1 MTAPS
6 KSVLTVSGLRVSSSV
21 SGGGP
26 GTSAPLLHDIS
37 FDLGAGERLGI
48 IGESGSGKS
57 LTALSVMGLLPRG
70 LSASGSVTVM
80 GQEIIGL
87 DDRRMRRLRG
97 SVVSMVFQEPMTAL
111 DPLMTVGRQVAEAAG
126 RTDVADLFEDV
137 ALDPARMTAYPH
149 ELSGGQRQRVLIAM
163 ALADD
168 PELLICDEPTT
179 ALDVT
184 VQDQILDLLDELV
197 DKKGVS
203 LLFITHDLGVIN
215 RMCRR
220 VLVMSGG
227 EIVEAGPTGQ
237 ILREPAHPYTQ
248 KLVAASLPGQPA
260 EVGPVGEP
268 VLALREVTRR
278 YGTTLALDDVT
289 LEVRRG
295 ERLGVVGGSGSGKT
309 TLLRQFAG
317 LDTPDSGVVEV
328 DAGVQVVFQDP
339 HSSLNPRLSVGRSI
353 AEGMGRR
360 GSARTPRVAEVLAEV
375 GLPADAAGRYPHQF
389 SGGQRQR
396 ISIARAVAGKPEI
409 LLADEPVSALDV
421 SVRAQVLDLLDR
433 LVDEY
438 GLTLVFISHDLS
450 VVREV
455 CTSVA
460 VMHQGRIV
468 EHGPTEQVWA
478 NPQHEYT
485 RSLLAAIPRL

>member
-1 MTAPS
+1 MTPVLEV
-6 KSVLTVSGLRVSSSV
+6 KDLRVGEGLLDGIHLTVH
-21 SGGGP
+21 P
-26 GTSAPLLHDIS
+26 
-37 FDLGAGERLGI
+37 GERVGL

-57 LTALSVMGLLPRG
+57 MTALSIMGLLPRG
-70 LSASGSVTVM
+70 LAAEGSVKIAGRETV
-80 GQEIIGL
+80 GL
-87 DDRRMRRLRG
+87 PDRRMRTLRG
-97 SVVSMVFQEPMTAL
+97 QVVSMVFQEPMTAL

-126 RTDVADLFEDV
+126 RTDVGDLFTQV
-137 ALDPARMTAYPH
+137 ALDPARMNAYPH

-163 ALADD
+163 ALANEPD
-168 PELLICDEPTT
+168 LLICDEPTT

-184 VQDQILDLLDELV
+184 VQDQILDLLDDLV
-197 DKKGVS
+197 DRLGVS

-220 VLVMSGG
+220 VLVMSAGQVVEEG
-227 EIVEAGPTGQ
+227 ETRQVLTAPV
-237 ILREPAHPYTQ
+237 HPYTQ
-248 KLVAASLPGQPA
+248 RLVAASLPGAPA
-260 EVGPVGEP
+260 KVRGVGTP
-268 VLALREVTRR
+268 VLTLENVTRR
-278 YGTTLALDDVT
+278 YGTTLALDHVS
-289 LEVRRG
+289 LVVRRG

-317 LDTPDSGVVEV
+317 LDVPDAGTVTV

-339 HSSLNPRLSVGRSI
+339 QSSLNPRLRIGRSV
-353 AEGMGRR
+353 AEGMRR
-360 GSARTPRVAEVLAEV
+360 PDQVRVAEVLAEV
-375 GLPADAAGRYPHQF
+375 GLPEDTAGRFPHQF

-450 VVREV
+450 VVRQV
-455 CTSVA
+455 CSTVA

>member
-1 MTAPS
+1 MNPVLEVS
-6 KSVLTVSGLRVSSSV
+6 DLRVGDRLLDGISLTV
-21 SGGGP
+21 GP
-26 GTSAPLLHDIS
+26 G
-37 FDLGAGERLGI
+37 ERVGL

-70 LSASGSVTVM
+70 LAAGGSVKIL
-80 GQEIIGL
+80 GQETVGL
-87 DDRRMRRLRG
+87 PDRRMRTLRG
-97 SVVSMVFQEPMTAL
+97 KVVSMVFQEPMTAL

-126 RTDVADLFEDV
+126 RRDVADLFTQV
-137 ALDPARMTAYPH
+137 ALDPARMNAYPH

-163 ALADD
+163 ALAGEPD
-168 PELLICDEPTT
+168 LLICDEPTT

-184 VQDQILDLLDELV
+184 VQDQILDLLDDLV
-197 DKKGVS
+197 DRLGLS

-220 VLVMSGG
+220 VLVMSEGRVVEEG
-227 EIVEAGPTGQ
+227 ETRQVLTA
-237 ILREPAHPYTQ
+237 PAHPYTQ
-248 KLVAASLPGQPA
+248 RLVAAALPGPPA
-260 EVGPVGEP
+260 QVRETGEP
-268 VLALREVTRR
+268 VLTLDRVTRR
-278 YGTTLALDDVT
+278 YGTTLALDDVS
-289 LEVRRG
+289 LVVRRG

-317 LDTPDSGVVEV
+317 LDSPDSGTVAV
-328 DAGVQVVFQDP
+328 DAGVQVIFQDP
-339 HSSLNPRLSVGRSI
+339 QSSLNPRLRIGRSV
-353 AEGMGRR
+353 AEGMRR
-360 GSARTPRVAEVLAEV
+360 PDQTRVAEFLAEV
-375 GLPADAAGRYPHQF
+375 GLPADTAGRLPHQF

-455 CTSVA
+455 CSTVA

-468 EHGPTEQVWA
+468 EYGPTEQIWA
-478 NPQHEYT
+478 APQHEYT
-485 RSLLAAIPRL
+485 RSLLAAIPRI

>member
-1 MTAPS
+1 MNP
-6 KSVLTVSGLRVSSSV
+6 VLEVRDLRVGEDLVGGV
-21 SGGGP
+21 SFTVGR
-26 GTSAPLLHDIS
+26 
-37 FDLGAGERLGI
+37 GERVGI

-70 LSASGSVTVM
+70 LAAEGSVKLL
-80 GQEIIGL
+80 GQETVGL
-87 DDRRMRRLRG
+87 PDRRMRPMRG
-97 SVVSMVFQEPMTAL
+97 KVVSMVFQEPMTAL
-111 DPLMTVGRQVAEAAG
+111 DPLMTVGKQVAEAA
-126 RTDVADLFEDV
+126 RRRDVEDLFTRV
-137 ALDPARMTAYPH
+137 ALDPARMDAYPH

-163 ALADD
+163 ALAGEPD
-168 PELLICDEPTT
+168 LLICDEPTT

-184 VQDQILDLLDELV
+184 VQSQILELLDDLV
-197 DKKGVS
+197 DRLGIS
-203 LLFITHDLGVIN
+203 LLFITHDLGVIS

-227 EIVEAGPTGQ
+227 RIVEDGGTEQVLSA
-237 ILREPAHPYTQ
+237 PAHPYTRH
-248 KLVAASLPGQPA
+248 LIAASLPGPPA
-260 EVGPVGEP
+260 QTRELGDP
-268 VLALREVTRR
+268 VLELDQVTRR
-278 YGTTLALDDVT
+278 YGGTLALDRVSLT
-289 LEVRRG
+289 VRRG

-317 LDTPDSGVVEV
+317 LDVPDSGAVTVG
-328 DAGVQVVFQDP
+328 AGVQVVFQDP
-339 HSSLNPRLSVGRSI
+339 QSSLNPRLRIGRSI
-353 AEGMGRR
+353 TEGM
-360 GSARTPRVAEVLAEV
+360 PRPDGDRVTQMLTEV
-375 GLPADAAGRYPHQF
+375 GLPPDCAGRFPHQF

-421 SVRAQVLDLLDR
+421 SVRAQVLALLDR
-433 LVDEY
+433 LVEEY

-450 VVREV
+450 VVRQV
-455 CTSVA
+455 CSTVA

-478 NPQHEYT
+478 DPQHEYT

>member
-1 MTAPS
+1 MTPAT
-6 KSVLTVSGLRVSSSV
+6 VLTVTDLQVAGGNSG
-21 SGGGP
+21 
-26 GTSAPLLHDIS
+26 TTEPLLHDIS
-37 FDLGAGERLGI
+37 FDLGPGERLGI

-70 LSASGSVTVM
+70 LRASGSVEIM
-80 GQEIIGL
+80 GREIIGL

-111 DPLMTVGRQVAEAAG
+111 DPLMTVGNQVAEAAG
-126 RTDVADLFEDV
+126 RSDVADLFEDV

-227 EIVEAGPTGQ
+227 RIVEEGETEQ
-237 ILREPAHPYTQ
+237 ILRAPAHPYTQ
-248 KLVAASLPGQPA
+248 KLVAASLPGSPA
-260 EVGPVGEP
+260 QVGPVGEP
-268 VLALREVTRR
+268 VLALRDVTRS
-278 YGTTLALDDVT
+278 YGTTLALDGVT

-317 LDTPDSGVVEV
+317 LDAPDSGVVEV
-328 DAGVQVVFQDP
+328 GAGVQVVFQDP

-360 GSARTPRVAEVLAEV
+360 RSPRVAEVLAEV
-375 GLPADAAGRYPHQF
+375 GLPVDAAGRYPHQF

-455 CTSVA
+455 CTTVA

-478 NPQHEYT
+478 DPQHEYT

>member
-1 MTAPS
+1 MTPVLEVS
-6 KSVLTVSGLRVSSSV
+6 DLRVGDGLLDGINLTV
-21 SGGGP
+21 GP
-26 GTSAPLLHDIS
+26 G
-37 FDLGAGERLGI
+37 ERVGL

-70 LSASGSVTVM
+70 LAAEGSVKILGRETV
-80 GQEIIGL
+80 GL
-87 DDRRMRRLRG
+87 SDRRMRPLRG
-97 SVVSMVFQEPMTAL
+97 KVVSMVFQEPMTAL

-126 RTDVADLFEDV
+126 RDDVADLFTRV
-137 ALDPARMTAYPH
+137 ALDPARMNAYPH

-163 ALADD
+163 ALAGEPD
-168 PELLICDEPTT
+168 LLICDEPTT

-184 VQDQILDLLDELV
+184 VQDQILDLLDDLV
-197 DKKGVS
+197 DRLGIS

-220 VLVMSGG
+220 VLVMSEGRVVEEG
-227 EIVEAGPTGQ
+227 ETRQVLTA
-237 ILREPAHPYTQ
+237 PAHPYTRR
-248 KLVAASLPGQPA
+248 LVAAALPGPPA
-260 EVGPVGEP
+260 QVSEVGEP
-268 VLALREVTRR
+268 VLSLDHVTRR
-278 YGTTLALDDVT
+278 YGTTLALDDVS
-289 LEVRRG
+289 LVVRRG

-309 TLLRQFAG
+309 TLLRQLAG
-317 LDTPDSGVVEV
+317 LDVPDSGTVTV

-339 HSSLNPRLSVGRSI
+339 QSSLNPRLRIGTSV
-353 AEGMGRR
+353 AEGMPRPDQ
-360 GSARTPRVAEVLAEV
+360 TRVAEVLAEV
-375 GLPADAAGRYPHQF
+375 GLPTDAAGRFPHQF

-455 CTSVA
+455 CSTVA
-460 VMHQGRIV
+460 VMHQGQIV
-468 EHGPTEQVWA
+468 EHGPTERIWA
-478 NPQHEYT
+478 DPQHEYT
-485 RSLLAAIPRL
+485 RSLLAAIPRI